1 MSLQRKSYSRSY
13 QCQQFTDSLYVVVN
27 MCIMARMGKE
37 VLEALGDGE
46 FVPCLNSVGAPL
58 ERSSSEQKNAECFL
72 RIVLNQLKGVLC
84 SWFYSIPFSCIRLTQ
99 RFAQL
104 LGLTNSFNSEDISLC
119 KCSGL

>member
-58 ERSSSEQKNAECFL
+58 EKAFRFRTEECGGNVSS
-72 RIVLNQLKGVLC
+72 RILSNKK
-84 SWFYSIPFSCIRLTQ
+84 
-99 RFAQL
+99 
-104 LGLTNSFNSEDISLC
+104 TN
-119 KCSGL
+119 